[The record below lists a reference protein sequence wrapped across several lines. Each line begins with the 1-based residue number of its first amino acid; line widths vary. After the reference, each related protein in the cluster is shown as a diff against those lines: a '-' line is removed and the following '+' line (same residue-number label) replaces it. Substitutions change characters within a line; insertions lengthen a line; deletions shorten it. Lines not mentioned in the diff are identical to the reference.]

1 MGTKK
6 SFVKGLAAGAVL
18 AAAASL
24 VMETGEEKGK
34 TAKELQ
40 NTAGEIAKRV
50 TKHAMKLGKLTKAA
64 YGKIVDTTIAE
75 YRGVKALSEDELKE
89 LKAELKDGWG
99 DLSNIVK
106 KRVSKKKPAKRKP
119 TKKRRRKA

>member
-18 AAAASL
+18 AAAGSL
-24 VMETGEEKGK
+24 VMEMGEEKGK
-34 TAKELQ
+34 TAKELK
-40 NTAGEIAKRV
+40 NTAGGIAKRV
-50 TKHAMKLGKLTKAA
+50 TRHAMKLGKLTKAA

-106 KRVSKKKPAKRKP
+106 TRAAKKKPAARKAPAKRK
-119 TKKRRRKA
+119 KRK

>member
-34 TAKELQ
+34 TAKELK
-40 NTAGEIAKRV
+40 NTAGVIARRV
-50 TKHAMKLGKLTKAA
+50 TRRAMKLGKLTKAA

-99 DLSNIVK
+99 DLNNIVK

-119 TKKRRRKA
+119 AKKRRRKA